1 MYNYFPL
8 PTNMRDFSAVVTLRI
23 EEGAA
28 GFGVYV
34 LILSILRD
42 MPDYKVADDAKRL
55 AFTLNER
62 DTDLVQRVTHNYG
75 LFDFDEDGLMFSP
88 WLNEQMEAYDA
99 KKKKLQEA
107 GRRGAAKRFGSPVP
121 NDEGQAIATPSGGE
135 GQAIAILHNV
145 TQQNVTKSNITQASR
160 EEWREICLNQGKAV
174 DDELFNLMVETQQ
187 EGHAVGY
194 LAQLCRTY
202 GMGENVLF
210 FLQKLTDNA
219 NLANDTYKRLVAIVR
234 KVEAEKYPL
243 KLPANFFLSKLLG

>member
-1 MYNYFPL
+1 MYNYIPL
-8 PTNMRDFSAVVTLRI
+8 PTNMRDFSAVVTMRI
-23 EEGAA
+23 EEGSA
-28 GFGVYV
+28 GFGVY
-34 LILSILRD
+34 LMLLSLLRD
-42 MPDYKVADDAKRL
+42 MPEYRVSDNAKRL

-62 DTDLVQRVTHNYG
+62 DTDLVDRVCHNYG
-75 LFDFDEDGLMFSP
+75 LFDFDDDGLMFSP
-88 WLNEQMEAYDA
+88 WLLQQMEAYNA

-107 GRRGAAKRFGSPVP
+107 GKRGAAKRFGSPASG
-121 NDEGQAIATPSGGE
+121 DDGQAIATPSGDD

-145 TQQNVTKSNITQASR
+145 TQQNVTKCNITQASR
-160 EEWREICLNQGKAV
+160 DEWREICLNQGKAV

-219 NLANDTYKRLVAIVR
+219 NLTNDTYKRLVAIVR

-243 KLPANFFLSKLLG
+243 KLPANFFLSKLLA